1 MPLSRSITSMIGRT
15 RVGLVAGLSLLAVA
29 PSLKGQNSFKG
40 VEFGMEAIH
49 ADDVKT
55 SALTVGWRNE
65 TGHRPYRVRATY
77 DRYDVDFVPNTLSAG
92 ILQPEAVN
100 RDRTG
105 IDFSITQPLTKRW
118 KATLSASL
126 TDGFSDYRAVWISE
140 YYRQLFSRFEEY
152 ENPDP
157 GSYGASLAVQWEV
170 VPQNVFID
178 LTLGGAQE
186 RISPGYE
193 RIIGPGGG
201 LEKDEERLNA
211 WYGTLGIEHYLSTR
225 HRVRHEFA
233 ASTVTGRDTRVSY
246 RGQLN
251 WAVASDWVSRSD
263 FSYLRE
269 GSEFYAWSAGT
280 GIERDW
286 GERWFAGLT
295 LRYYKDNGQLEN
307 ALLTVTSA
315 APPLETYRLTAT
327 VRYVGERFSALLY
340 AGPYLTEYGDPGDD
354 IAPFANLY
362 KDRNWIHGG
371 LRISIPF

>member
-1 MPLSRSITSMIGRT
+1 MSATVTSIIKKAQIGLIAGFFILVT
-15 RVGLVAGLSLLAVA
+15 VHSVVG
-29 PSLKGQNSFKG
+29 QDTFKG
-40 VEFGMEAIH
+40 VELGMEVIH
-49 ADDVKT
+49 SDDVTT
-55 SALTVGWRNE
+55 SAGTAGWRNE
-65 TGHRPYRVRATY
+65 TGHRQVQIRATY
-77 DRYDVDFVPNTLSAG
+77 DRFDVDFVPNTLSAG
-92 ILQPEAVN
+92 ILQARGVN
-100 RDRTG
+100 QDRTG
-105 IDFSITQPLTKRW
+105 VDFSVTQPLSERW
-118 KATLSASL
+118 EATISANL
-126 TDGFSDYRAVWISE
+126 TEGFSDYRAVWISE

-157 GSYGASLAVQWEV
+157 GSYGGSLAVQWEA
-170 VPQNVFID
+170 VPQNVFVD

-201 LEKDEERLNA
+201 LEKDEELLNA
-211 WYGTLGIEHYLSTR
+211 WYGTLGIEHYLSAR

-251 WAVASDWVSRSD
+251 WAIAAEWVSRSE

-307 ALLTVTSA
+307 ALFTVTSA
-315 APPLETYRLTAT
+315 APPLESYRLTAT
-327 VRYVGERFSALLY
+327 VRYVGKRFSALLY
-340 AGPYLTEYGDPGDD
+340 AGPYITEYGDPGDD

-362 KDRNWIHGG
+362 EDRDWIHGG

>member
-1 MPLSRSITSMIGRT
+1 MRTRIASILEKL
-15 RVGLVAGLSLLAVA
+15 RVGLFAGCFILTTAHLVS
-29 PSLKGQNSFKG
+29 GQDTFKG
-40 VEFGMEAIH
+40 VELGMEVIH
-49 ADDVKT
+49 SDDVTT
-55 SALTVGWRNE
+55 SSGTVGWRNE
-65 TGHRPYRVRATY
+65 TGLIQYQVRATY
-77 DRYDVDFVPNTLSAG
+77 DRFDVDFVPNTLSAG
-92 ILQPEAVN
+92 ILQARDVN
-100 RDRTG
+100 QDRTG
-105 IDFSITQPLTKRW
+105 IDFSVTQPLSERLE
-118 KATLSASL
+118 ATVSASL
-126 TDGFSDYRAVWISE
+126 VEGFSDYRAVWISE

-152 ENPDP
+152 EDPDP
-157 GSYGASLAVQWEV
+157 GSYGASLAVQWEA

-178 LTLGGAQE
+178 LTIGGAQE

-201 LEKDEERLNA
+201 LEKDEELLNA
-211 WYGTLGIEHYLSTR
+211 WYGTLGIEHYLSAR

-233 ASTVTGRDTRVSY
+233 ASTVTGRDTRISY

-251 WAVASDWVSRSD
+251 WAIAAEWVSRSE
-263 FSYLRE
+263 FSYLSE

-307 ALLTVTSA
+307 ALFTVTSA
-315 APPLETYRLTAT
+315 APPLESYRLTAT

-340 AGPYLTEYGDPGDD
+340 AGPYITEYGDPGDD

-362 KDRNWIHGG
+362 EDRDWVHGG